1 MALHRNFQNRGNET
15 LAAAVTDVSERVT
28 RLIREEIELAKA
40 ETLAKISSLARGL
53 VAVGAGAVFG
63 IFALI
68 MGMITLAW
76 GIDAFIAGTGKIWIG
91 FIIVTALLTALTGV
105 AFMFAWRKLKVG
117 APTPKMAIEEAK
129 KISATVRNG
138 TSNGGALPSGTTP
151 STAAVRP
158 AVTTESSP
166 ATPPPAAAHTG
177 ESVQSPGAS

>member
-1 MALHRNFQNRGNET
+1 MAFNRNFQNRGNET

-68 MGMITLAW
+68 MGMVTLAW

-91 FIIVTALLTALTGV
+91 FIIVTAVLTVLTGA
-105 AFMFAWRKLKVG
+105 AFMFAWRKLRVG

-138 TSNGGALPSGTTP
+138 TSNGGALPSGTAP
-151 STAAVRP
+151 STAVQP
-158 AVTTESSP
+158 TVTTEASV
-166 ATPPPAAAHTG
+166 ATPPPAGARP
-177 ESVQSPGAS
+177 SDSIRSPGAS

>member
-1 MALHRNFQNRGNET
+1 MAFNRNFQNCGNET

-68 MGMITLAW
+68 MGMVTLAW
-76 GIDAFIAGTGKIWIG
+76 GIDAFIAGTGKVWIG
-91 FIIVTALLTALTGV
+91 FIIVTAVLTVLTGV

-138 TSNGGALPSGTTP
+138 TSNGGALRSGTAP
-151 STAAVRP
+151 STAVQP
-158 AVTTESSP
+158 TVTAEASV
-166 ATPPPAAAHTG
+166 ATPPPAAAQPSD
-177 ESVQSPGAS
+177 SVQSRGAS